1 MQIHDKVSRSIR
13 DSGWFPKSV
22 PPYREQGEGVFT
34 KPYPRTRDAA
44 EAKRQKPYWIST
56 TVTLPSGSGRL
67 RRKESPKDR
76 PKRKVSETGSG
87 SYSQRANS
95 KEHERSPKTE
105 NDNFDTEHDTAGQN
119 PCLAGFHIS
128 LKFLFNFIR
137 NPSCQFIPNRRDC
150 CKCTY
155 HTYINLF
162 RSFLLTVNSYSDYA
176 GSAHKEKCDPK
187 CYMAVVAGL
196 RRICIVIYHC
206 FRINGKCCGCCAAL

>member
-1 MQIHDKVSRSIR
+1 MLFAADYLIQQSCGSTLRFPCSVSVDIHCGTDI
-13 DSGWFPKSV
+13 G
-22 PPYREQGEGVFT
+22 
-34 KPYPRTRDAA
+34 
-44 EAKRQKPYWIST
+44 
-56 TVTLPSGSGRL
+56 
-67 RRKESPKDR
+67 
-76 PKRKVSETGSG
+76 VSETGSG
-87 SYSQRANS
+87 SYRHRASS

-128 LKFLFNFIR
+128 LKFLSNFIR
-137 NPSCQFIPNRRDC
+137 NPSCQFIPDRRDC

>member
-1 MQIHDKVSRSIR
+1 MVSQT
-13 DSGWFPKSV
+13 V

-119 PCLAGFHIS
+119 PCLAGLHIS
-128 LKFLFNFIR
+128 LKYLFIT
-137 NPSCQFIPNRRDC
+137 NPFCQFVSDRRDC
-150 CKCTY
+150 CKCDK
-155 HTYINLF
+155 HTYMILF

-176 GSAHKEKCDPK
+176 GSAHKEKRDPQFH
-187 CYMAVVAGL
+187 MAVISGL
-196 RRICIVIYHC
+196 R
-206 FRINGKCCGCCAAL
+206 